1 MINIQYEAAD
11 LLQAIPSRSHSC
23 SGLLYSLVHCAVE
36 YVCWSQIK
44 SSRQQFGA
52 YIRKCILCTVDLSAS
67 FVFGWIAESWI
78 GRYKAIVVGL
88 LMSSVTVIVTLF
100 AFIMLTFGWTPV
112 PVIYLLC
119 LAIIVSFGGFYTIM
133 LPFTLDQMIGASA
146 EELSAAVHWYYWSF
160 LLSPLMNN
168 AIYCIKLHFPNTKST
183 IPMVFLLIASLS
195 LSAALIMDCLC
206 HKWLDTHDKTGNP
219 IKLIYQVLNYAR
231 RNKCPRLRSA
241 LTYIDEEHPSRI
253 DFGKHKFGGPFTE
266 EEVEDVKTVFRLVP
280 LLLVSLFGA
289 VLTLDTY
296 DQLSLHA
303 LPTTDQTFFCV
314 QNLKTIVCQAAS
326 FVLIPVYRFIL
337 HPLIAKYIPS
347 MLKLMAAGFCL
358 CIAVTVIE
366 LNVLSI
372 SHFYSNASHCI
383 FDDRSVT
390 GTIPIP
396 LYWVLIID
404 LVNGVGV
411 VLVTCFTYEFV
422 IAQTPN
428 RMRGIMMGLVV
439 ATFGFGVVG
448 NYILVIIF
456 QQFQT
461 ASPSCVFYYYLVL
474 SLLLLLILIV
484 FVILAKH
491 YKLRERERHVNTHT
505 IVEEHYER
513 YYEQEE
519 EYKRAIV
526 HSEVLIES
534 YLKKFQ
540 LLCIS
545 A

>member
-1 MINIQYEAAD
+1 MFAS
-11 LLQAIPSRSHSC
+11 LKLSLQGS
-23 SGLLYSLVHCAVE
+23 SLELTLEIVY
-36 YVCWSQIK
+36 YVLWI
-44 SSRQQFGA
+44 F
-52 YIRKCILCTVDLSAS
+52 LPVL
-67 FVFGWIAESWI
+67 GWIAESWI

-112 PVIYLLC
+112 PVIFLLC

-146 EELSAAVHWYYWSF
+146 EELSAAVHWYYLSF

-168 AIYCIKLHFPNTKST
+168 ALYCIATSNELHFPDTKNT
-183 IPMVFLLIASLS
+183 IPMVFLLIGSLS

-206 HKWLDTHDKTGNP
+206 HKWLDTHNKTGNP
-219 IKLIYQVLNYAR
+219 IKQIYQVLNYAR
-231 RNKCPRLRSA
+231 KNKCPRHRSA

-266 EEVEDVKTVFRLVP
+266 EEVEDVKTVFRFVP
-280 LLLVSLFGA
+280 LLLVTLFGA
-289 VLTLDTY
+289 YLTLDTY

-303 LPTTDQTFFCV
+303 FQTTKKTFYCV
-314 QNLKTIVCQAAS
+314 QNMKFSICHVTS
-326 FVLIPVYRFIL
+326 FFLIPVYRFIL
-337 HPLIAKYIPS
+337 YPLIGKYIPS
-347 MLKLMAAGFCL
+347 MLKVIAAGLCL
-358 CIAVTVIE
+358 CFAVSLIQLT
-366 LNVLSI
+366 VLSI
-372 SHFYSNASHCI
+372 SHLYSNASHCI
-383 FDDRSVT
+383 FDYGMDT
-390 GTIPIP
+390 PTIPIP

-411 VLVTCFTYEFV
+411 VLISCFVFEFV
-422 IAQTPN
+422 IAQSPN
-428 RMRGIMMGLVV
+428 RMRGILMGLIV
-439 ATFGFGVVG
+439 TTIGFGSLG
-448 NYILVIIF
+448 NFALVKIF

-484 FVILAKH
+484 FVILAKR

-519 EYKRAIV
+519 EYKKAVRSDFV
-526 HSEVLIES
+526 IES
-534 YLKKFQ
+534 Y
-540 LLCIS
+540 
-545 A
+545 